1 MTIGE
6 RIKDRRIQKGM
17 TLEELGNKVGVGKST
32 VRKWETGE
40 ISNIKTD
47 KIEKLS
53 EALNL
58 SPITLMGLESTNSE
72 EQKQFDKLLNTIKQ
86 SPENFHYIAELCK
99 KERIEHGYSEKYVA
113 ENCNI
118 PLQTYVEFEN
128 SFTFIDG
135 DFLQNIFN
143 LLDIK
148 IDFILGFLAATIIDN
163 EDYIKTTLL
172 GFPHQD
178 RPIIKKIL
186 KQLLKLNHEQLR
198 HFISEL
204 EK

>member
-6 RIKDRRIQKGM
+6 RIKERRIQKGM

-58 SPITLMGLESTNSE
+58 SPITLMGLESNNSE
-72 EQKQFDKLLNTIKQ
+72 EQKQFDKLLNAIKQ
-86 SPENFHYIAELCK
+86 SPENFHCIAELCK
-99 KERIEHGYSEKYVA
+99 KERIKHGYSEKYVA

-118 PLQTYVEFEN
+118 PLKTYLEFEN
-128 SFTFIDG
+128 SITIIESNSLLSIFT
-135 DFLQNIFN
+135 

-148 IDFILGFLAATIIDN
+148 KEFVWGFLAGINENN
-163 EDYIKTTLL
+163 EDYITTTLL
-172 GFPHQD
+172 SFPPQD
-178 RPIIKKIL
+178 RL
-186 KQLLKLNHEQLR
+186 LLKKLIKQISKLNSNQLKLL
-198 HFISEL
+198 ISEL